1 MQIKAG
7 SGGTLRRA
15 LGTFDLVLLNIV
27 TIIGL
32 RWLST
37 AAQIGP
43 SSLTLWLLALL
54 TFFLPSALAVLELSS
69 RIPHEGGLYQWTTAA
84 LGDMHGFLAG
94 WVFWLSNLVFFPSLL
109 LFTTGVFLHV
119 GGPSWMRYA
128 DSPVYNGVATIGL
141 LWAATMLNLV
151 GLSRAKWLQNLGGL
165 ATVAVAVLLL
175 VGGALAWHAYGSATP
190 ITAASLVPDYTALPT
205 LGALSILILAYD
217 GLELGPVMAEEIR
230 NPGRVI
236 PRAGSS
242 WPERSSRSPTSP
254 RGTLA
259 LLVALPPAQI
269 NAISG
274 IPEALHAIGARAGM
288 PFFGVLTAAL
298 LTIGS
303 VGALGGWITG
313 SARLPFVVGLGHYL
327 PARFAAIHPKYG
339 TPHVALLAQ
348 AAATTVVLV
357 AAISGSAI
365 HEAYLL
371 LIDMTVALVCVVWLY
386 IFISLPVLRRRAGGR
401 DKGVTQVP
409 GGPVVCWLVAGLGA
423 AATIFAGVV
432 CLIPPPGS
440 AHPGLFLL
448 KGIGGCILILSGR
461 GGAVRAGQQAAR
473 GCAAGADFPAV
484 TLTVQLSW
492 PVPRTRQPL

>member
-141 LWAATMLNLV
+141 LWAATILNLV

-236 PRAGSS
+236 PRAVFVAGAVIAVAYVA
-242 WPERSSRSPTSP
+242 
-254 RGTLA
+254 GTLA

-401 DKGVTQVP
+401 DEGVTQVP

-448 KGIGGCILILSGR
+448 KGIGGCILILVAGVVLYAQGSKR
-461 GGAVRAGQQAAR
+461 RVGAQPAR
-473 GCAAGADFPAV
+473 TFP
-484 TLTVQLSW
+484 
-492 PVPRTRQPL
+492 R

>member
-1 MQIKAG
+1 
-7 SGGTLRRA
+7 
-15 LGTFDLVLLNIV
+15 VLLNIV

-54 TFFLPSALAVLELSS
+54 SFFVPSALAVLELSS
-69 RIPHEGGLYQWTTAA
+69 RMPHEGGLYQWTTAA
-84 LGDMHGFLAG
+84 LGDVHGFLAG

-109 LFTTGVFLHV
+109 LFATGVFLHV
-119 GGPSWMRYA
+119 GGPSWLRLA
-128 DSPVYNGVATIGL
+128 DSPVYNGIATIAL
-141 LWAATMLNLV
+141 LWAATFLNLI
-151 GLSRAKWLQNLGGL
+151 GLTRAKWLQNLGGM

-175 VGGALAWHAYGSATP
+175 LGGAIAWHAYGSATP

-205 LGALSILILAYD
+205 LSALSILILAYD

-236 PRAGSS
+236 PHAVFLAGGVIAVAYVS
-242 WPERSSRSPTSP
+242 
-254 RGTLA
+254 GTLA
-259 LLVALPPAQI
+259 LLVALPPTQI

-274 IPEALHAIGARAGM
+274 IPEALRAIGARAGM

-298 LTIGS
+298 LTVGS
-303 VGALGGWITG
+303 IGALGGWITG

-327 PARFAAIHPKYG
+327 PERFGAIHPKFG

-386 IFISLPVLRRRAGGR
+386 IFISLPVLRRRAAGHNE
-401 DKGVTQVP
+401 GVKLVP
-409 GGPVVCWLVAGLGA
+409 GGPVICWLVAALGA

-432 CLIPPPGS
+432 CLVPPPGS
-440 AHPGLFLL
+440 PHPGLFLL
-448 KGIGGCILILSGR
+448 KGVGGCVLILVAGIILYAQGR
-461 GGAVRAGQQAAR
+461 KRRADTDR
-473 GCAAGADFPAV
+473 HTAGP
-484 TLTVQLSW
+484 
-492 PVPRTRQPL
+492 

>member
-7 SGGTLRRA
+7 PGGALRRA

-43 SSLTLWLLALL
+43 SSLSLWVLALV
-54 TFFLPSALAVLELSS
+54 TFFVPSALAVLELSS

-84 LGDMHGFLAG
+84 LGDLHGFLAG

-109 LFTTGVFLHV
+109 LYATGVFLHV
-119 GGPSWMRYA
+119 GGHSWLPLA
-128 DSPVYNGVATIGL
+128 DNPLYNGLASVGL
-141 LWAATMLNLV
+141 LWAATFLNIV
-151 GLSRAKWLQNLGGL
+151 GLTRAKWLQNLGGI
-165 ATVAVAVLLL
+165 ATVGVAALLL
-175 VGGALAWHAYGSATP
+175 VGGVVAWQAYGSATP
-190 ITAASLVPDYTALPT
+190 ITAASLVPKFTVLPT
-205 LGALSILILAYD
+205 FSAFAILILAYD
-217 GLELGPVMAEEIR
+217 GLELGPIMAEEIR

-236 PRAGSS
+236 PRAVFIAGVVIAIAYVA
-242 WPERSSRSPTSP
+242 
-254 RGTLA
+254 GTLT

-274 IPEALHAIGARAGM
+274 IPEALRAIGTRAGM

-298 LTIGS
+298 LTVGS
-303 VGALGGWITG
+303 IGALGGWITG

-327 PARFAAIHPKYG
+327 PERFAAIHPKYG
-339 TPHVALLAQ
+339 TPHVALLTQ

-357 AAISGSAI
+357 GAISGSAI

-371 LIDMTVALVCVVWLY
+371 LIDMTVALVSVVWLY
-386 IFISLPVLRRRAGGR
+386 IFISLPVLRRRAAGR
-401 DKGVTQVP
+401 NEGVTLIP
-409 GGPVVCWLVAGLGA
+409 GGPVVCWLVAGLGVL
-423 AATIFAGVV
+423 ATLFAGIV

-440 AHPGLFLL
+440 PHPDLFLL
-448 KGIGGCILILSGR
+448 KGAGGCVLILVAGVAFYAQGSR
-461 GGAVRAGQQAAR
+461 RRASAYAQQDLR
-473 GCAAGADFPAV
+473 
-484 TLTVQLSW
+484 S
-492 PVPRTRQPL
+492 

>member
-119 GGPSWMRYA
+119 GGASWMRYA
-128 DSPVYNGVATIGL
+128 DSPIYNGIGTIAL
-141 LWAATMLNLV
+141 LWAATILNLV
-151 GLSRAKWLQNLGGL
+151 GLSRAKWLQNLGGM

-175 VGGALAWHAYGSATP
+175 VGGGVAWHAYGSATP
-190 ITAASLVPDYTALPT
+190 ITAASLVPDYTSLPT

-230 NPGRVI
+230 NPARVI
-236 PRAGSS
+236 PRAVFMAG
-242 WPERSSRSPTSP
+242 TIIAVAYVA
-254 RGTLA
+254 GTLA

-288 PFFGVLTAAL
+288 PFFGALTAAL

-327 PARFAAIHPKYG
+327 PERFAAIHPKYG

-357 AAISGSAI
+357 AALSGSAI

-386 IFISLPVLRRRAGGR
+386 IFISLPVLRRRAAGR
-401 DKGVTQVP
+401 NEGVTLVP

-423 AATIFAGVV
+423 AATVFAGVV
-432 CLIPPPGS
+432 CLIPPPDS
-440 AHPGLFLL
+440 PHPGLFLL
-448 KGIGGCILILSGR
+448 KGIGGCVLILVAGIVLYAQGSKR
-461 GGAVRAGQQAAR
+461 RADAR
-473 GCAAGADFPAV
+473 PLR
-484 TLTVQLSW
+484 T
-492 PVPRTRQPL
+492 PPR

>member
-1 MQIKAG
+1 MARKFFGGAESMQIKAR

-69 RIPHEGGLYQWTTAA
+69 RIPHEGGLYQWTRAA
-84 LGDMHGFLAG
+84 LGDLHGFLAG

-109 LFTTGVFLHV
+109 LFATGVFLHV
-119 GGPSWMRYA
+119 GGASWLRYA
-128 DSPVYNGVATIGL
+128 DSPLYNGIGTIAL
-141 LWAATMLNLV
+141 LWAATLLNLI
-151 GLSRAKWLQNLGGL
+151 GLTRAKWLQNLGGM

-175 VGGALAWHAYGSATP
+175 VGGAIAWHAYGSATP
-190 ITAASLVPDYTALPT
+190 ITAASLVPDYSALPT

-230 NPGRVI
+230 NPARVI
-236 PRAGSS
+236 PRAVFLAGAVIAVAYVA
-242 WPERSSRSPTSP
+242 
-254 RGTLA
+254 GTLA

-274 IPEALHAIGARAGM
+274 IPEALRAIGARAGM

-298 LTIGS
+298 LTLGS

-327 PARFAAIHPKYG
+327 PERFAAIHPKYG

-357 AAISGSAI
+357 AALSGSAI

-371 LIDMTVALVCVVWLY
+371 LIDMTVALVSVVWLY
-386 IFISLPVLRRRAGGR
+386 IFISLPVLRRRAAGR
-401 DKGVTQVP
+401 NEGVTLLP
-409 GGPVVCWLVAGLGA
+409 GG
-423 AATIFAGVV
+423 
-432 CLIPPPGS
+432 
-440 AHPGLFLL
+440 
-448 KGIGGCILILSGR
+448 
-461 GGAVRAGQQAAR
+461 
-473 GCAAGADFPAV
+473 
-484 TLTVQLSW
+484 
-492 PVPRTRQPL
+492 

>member
-1 MQIKAG
+1 MQRKVGPGG
-7 SGGTLRRA
+7 SLRRA

-43 SSLTLWLLALL
+43 SSLTLWALALL
-54 TFFLPSALAVLELSS
+54 TFFVPSALAVLELSS
-69 RIPHEGGLYQWTTAA
+69 RIPDEGGVYQWTTSA

-109 LFTTGVFLHV
+109 LYATGVFLHV
-119 GGPSWMRYA
+119 GGPAWMHYGE
-128 DSPVYNGVATIGL
+128 SPLYNGVATVGL
-141 LWAATMLNLV
+141 LWAATLLNMV
-151 GLSRAKWLQNLGGL
+151 GLGRAKWLQNLGGM
-165 ATVAVAVLLL
+165 ATVAVSVLL
-175 VGGALAWHAYGSATP
+175 VFGGVIAWRLYGSATP
-190 ITAASLVPDYTALPT
+190 ITAASLVPDFSALPT
-205 LGALSILILAYD
+205 WGALSILILAYD
-217 GLELGPVMAEEIR
+217 GLELGPIMAEEIR
-230 NPGRVI
+230 NPARVI
-236 PRAGSS
+236 PRAVFLAGAVIAI
-242 WPERSSRSPTSP
+242 TYVA
-254 RGTLA
+254 GTLT

-269 NAISG
+269 NAITG
-274 IPEALHAIGARAGM
+274 IPEALQAIGNRAGL

-298 LTIGS
+298 LTAGS
-303 VGALGGWITG
+303 IGALGGWISG

-327 PARFAAIHPKYG
+327 PERFAAVHPKYG

-386 IFISLPVLRRRAGGR
+386 IFISLPVLRRRAAGR
-401 DKGVTQVP
+401 NAGVTLIP
-409 GGPVVCWLVAGLGA
+409 GGPVVCWMVSGVGIVATL
-423 AATIFAGVV
+423 FAGVV

-440 AHPGLFLL
+440 PHPDLFLL
-448 KGIGGCILILSGR
+448 KGVGGCVVILVAGVLLYAQGSR
-461 GGAVRAGQQAAR
+461 RRARSRDTQAT
-473 GCAAGADFPAV
+473 GK
-484 TLTVQLSW
+484 
-492 PVPRTRQPL
+492 

>member
-1 MQIKAG
+1 MQIRFG

-43 SSLTLWLLALL
+43 SSLVLWGLALL
-54 TFFLPSALAVLELSS
+54 TFFIPSALAVLELSS

-109 LFTTGVFLHV
+109 LFATGVFLHL
-119 GGPSWMRYA
+119 GGQSWMRLA
-128 DSPVYNGVATIGL
+128 DSPLYNGIATIAL
-141 LWAATMLNLV
+141 LWAATLLNMV
-151 GLSRAKWLQNLGGL
+151 GLARAKWLQNLGGM

-175 VGGALAWHAYGSATP
+175 VGGAVAWHGYGSATP
-190 ITAASLVPDYTALPT
+190 FTAASLLPDFSALPT
-205 LGALSILILAYD
+205 LSALSILILAYD
-217 GLELGPVMAEEIR
+217 GLELGPIMAEEIR
-230 NPGRVI
+230 NPARVI
-236 PRAGSS
+236 PRAVFLAGAVIAIAYVV
-242 WPERSSRSPTSP
+242 
-254 RGTLA
+254 GTMT
-259 LLVALPPAQI
+259 LLVALPPSQI
-269 NAISG
+269 NAITG
-274 IPEALHAIGARAGM
+274 IPEALQAIGVRAGM

-298 LTIGS
+298 LTLGS
-303 VGALGGWITG
+303 IGALGGWITG
-313 SARLPFVVGLGHYL
+313 SARLPFVVGLGNYL
-327 PARFAAIHPKYG
+327 PKRFAAIHPKFG

-371 LIDMTVALVCVVWLY
+371 LIDMTVALVCVVWVY
-386 IFISLPVLRRRAGGR
+386 IFASLPLLRRRAAGR
-401 DKGVTQVP
+401 NAGVTLIP
-409 GGPVVCWLVAGLGA
+409 GGPVVCWLVSGLGM

-440 AHPGLFLL
+440 AHPDLFVL
-448 KGIGGCILILSGR
+448 KGVGGCVLILVAGVVLYAQGSKHRARR
-461 GGAVRAGQQAAR
+461 G
-473 GCAAGADFPAV
+473 
-484 TLTVQLSW
+484 
-492 PVPRTRQPL
+492 

>member
-1 MQIKAG
+1 MDIKVG
-7 SGGTLRRA
+7 PGGTLRRA

-43 SSLTLWLLALL
+43 SSLTLWGLALL
-54 TFFLPSALAVLELSS
+54 TFFIPSALAVLELSS

-109 LFTTGVFLHV
+109 LYATGVFLHV
-119 GGPSWMRYA
+119 GGHSWLRLV
-128 DSPVYNGVATIGL
+128 DSPIYNGIATIAL
-141 LWAATMLNLV
+141 LWAATLLNLV
-151 GLSRAKWLQNLGGL
+151 GLTRAKWLQNLGGM

-175 VGGALAWHAYGSATP
+175 FGGAIAWHAYGSATP
-190 ITAASLVPDYTALPT
+190 ITSTSLLPDFTALPT

-217 GLELGPVMAEEIR
+217 GLELGPIMAEEIR
-230 NPGRVI
+230 NPARVI
-236 PRAGSS
+236 PRAVFLAGAVIAIAYVA
-242 WPERSSRSPTSP
+242 
-254 RGTLA
+254 GTMT

-269 NAISG
+269 NAITG
-274 IPEALHAIGARAGM
+274 IPEALQAIGTRAGM
-288 PFFGVLTAAL
+288 PFFGVLSAVL
-298 LTIGS
+298 LTVGS
-303 VGALGGWITG
+303 IGALGGWITG
-313 SARLPFVVGLGHYL
+313 SARLPFVVGLGNYL
-327 PARFAAIHPKYG
+327 PKRFAAIHPKYG

-371 LIDMTVALVCVVWLY
+371 LIDMTVALVSIVWVY
-386 IFISLPVLRRRAGGR
+386 IFVSLPVLRRRAAGR
-401 DKGVTQVP
+401 NQGVNLIP
-409 GGPVVCWLVAGLGA
+409 GGPVVCWAVAGLGT
-423 AATIFAGVV
+423 AATLFAGVV

-440 AHPGLFLL
+440 PHPGLFVL
-448 KGIGGCILILSGR
+448 KGVGGCVVILVTGLVLYVQGSKH
-461 GGAVRAGQQAAR
+461 RA
-473 GCAAGADFPAV
+473 
-484 TLTVQLSW
+484 
-492 PVPRTRQPL
+492 RTG

>member
-1 MQIKAG
+1 MHIKVG
-7 SGGTLRRA
+7 PGGTLRRA

-43 SSLTLWLLALL
+43 SSLTLWGLALL
-54 TFFLPSALAVLELSS
+54 TFFIPSALAVLELSS

-94 WVFWLSNLVFFPSLL
+94 WIFWLSNLVFFPSLL
-109 LFTTGVFLHV
+109 LYATGVFLHV
-119 GGPSWMRYA
+119 GGHSWMRLA
-128 DSPVYNGVATIGL
+128 DSPLYNGIATIAL
-141 LWAATMLNLV
+141 LWAATLMNLV
-151 GLSRAKWLQNLGGL
+151 GLSRAKWLQNLGGM

-175 VGGALAWHAYGSATP
+175 FGGVIAWHGYGSATP
-190 ITAASLVPDYTALPT
+190 ITAASLVPDFTALPT

-217 GLELGPVMAEEIR
+217 GLELGPIMAEEIR
-230 NPGRVI
+230 NPARVI
-236 PRAGSS
+236 PRAVFLAGVVIAIAYVA
-242 WPERSSRSPTSP
+242 
-254 RGTLA
+254 GTLT

-269 NAISG
+269 NAITG
-274 IPEALHAIGARAGM
+274 IPEALQAIGTRAGV

-298 LTIGS
+298 LTVGS
-303 VGALGGWITG
+303 IGALGGWITG

-327 PARFAAIHPKYG
+327 PKRFAAIHPKYG

-371 LIDMTVALVCVVWLY
+371 LIDMTVALVSIVWIY
-386 IFISLPVLRRRAGGR
+386 IFVSLPVLRRRAAGR
-401 DKGVTQVP
+401 NEGVNLIP
-409 GGPVVCWLVAGLGA
+409 GGPVVCWLVAGLGT
-423 AATIFAGVV
+423 AATIFAGIV
-432 CLIPPPGS
+432 CLIPPPQS
-440 AHPGLFLL
+440 PHPDLFVL
-448 KGIGGCILILSGR
+448 KGVGGCVLILVTGVALYAQGR
-461 GGAVRAGQQAAR
+461 KHRA
-473 GCAAGADFPAV
+473 
-484 TLTVQLSW
+484 
-492 PVPRTRQPL
+492 RTR

>member
-1 MQIKAG
+1 M
-7 SGGTLRRA
+7 RRA

-141 LWAATMLNLV
+141 LWAATILNLV

-175 VGGALAWHAYGSATP
+175 VGGALAWHVYGSATP

-236 PRAGSS
+236 PRAVFVAGAVIAVAYVA
-242 WPERSSRSPTSP
+242 
-254 RGTLA
+254 GTLA

-401 DKGVTQVP
+401 DEGVTQVP

-448 KGIGGCILILSGR
+448 KGIGGCILILVAGVVLYAQGSKR
-461 GGAVRAGQQAAR
+461 RVGAQPAR
-473 GCAAGADFPAV
+473 TFP
-484 TLTVQLSW
+484 
-492 PVPRTRQPL
+492 R